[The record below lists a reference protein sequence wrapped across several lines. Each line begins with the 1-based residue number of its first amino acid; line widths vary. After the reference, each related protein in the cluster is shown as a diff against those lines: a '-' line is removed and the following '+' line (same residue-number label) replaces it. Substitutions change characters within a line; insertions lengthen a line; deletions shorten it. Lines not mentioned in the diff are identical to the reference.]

1 MYKFEFMAPKVGIGI
16 IGTGFAR
23 KVQIPGFLACEGAEI
38 VSVASGSYENARAT
52 AEEFGIKHHTADWR
66 ETAAHRDV
74 DLVCITTPPD
84 LHLEMTM
91 FALDQGKH
99 ILCEK
104 PMAMSVAE
112 AEEMTTTAKRKGV
125 LALIDHEL
133 RFLPGRQRAYGMLRQ
148 GVIGK
153 VRHAKY
159 SFRAMYR
166 ANPDLPWNWWSD
178 VTHGGGALGAIDS
191 HVIDSLNWFLGTEIS
206 SVFCQL
212 ETHVKRR
219 SDLSGQVH
227 EVTADDEAHLI
238 LKFADS
244 ELTDGATGLASVSMI
259 ELPEA
264 QNRVE
269 FFGTEGAIR
278 VEQFGELFVAK
289 NGDREWSSVEVDT
302 GRPSGAAD
310 SGFSRAFPFFAP
322 KIVEAI
328 RSGATSIDHAATF
341 ADGVKVQKVLDA
353 ARRSNG
359 SGCVERVA

>member
-1 MYKFEFMAPKVGIGI
+1 MDSKVGIGI

-23 KVQIPGFLACEGAEI
+23 KVQIPGFLTCEGAEV
-38 VSVASGSYENARAT
+38 VSVASGSYENARAA
-52 AEEFGIKHHTADWR
+52 AEEFGIKHYTSDWR

-91 FALDQGKH
+91 FSLYQNKH
-99 ILCEK
+99 VLCEK
-104 PMAMSVAE
+104 PMAMNVAE
-112 AEEMTTTAKRKGV
+112 AEEMTATAKRKGV

-133 RFLPGRQRAYGMLRQ
+133 RFLPGRQKAYGLLRQ

-166 ANPDLPWNWWSD
+166 ANPDRPWNWWSE
-178 VTHGGGALGAIDS
+178 VKHGGGALGAIDS

-212 ETHVKRR
+212 QTHVKRR
-219 SDLSGQVH
+219 RDASGQVR

-238 LKFADS
+238 LRFADS
-244 ELTDGATGLASVSMI
+244 ELTEDATGLASVSMI

-269 FFGTEGAIR
+269 FFGAEGAMR
-278 VEQFGELFVAK
+278 VDQFGELFVAK
-289 NGDREWSSVEVDT
+289 NGDREWTSIAVDI
-302 GRPSGAAD
+302 GRPSGPGD
-310 SGFSRAFPFFAP
+310 SGFSRGFPYFAP

-359 SGCVERVA
+359 SGCVERVG